1 MPAVPAALAIKQTPM
16 GNFCLSEEKRA
27 VLHKLGWARTGMSQ
41 TGMEIR
47 GKSSGRS
54 NQSKNLNPCML
65 VELCCRESP
74 GAVNGADP
82 FSFPFP
88 PP

>member
-41 TGMEIR
+41 TDMKIR
-47 GKSSGRS
+47 EKKLWEE
-54 NQSKNLNPCML
+54 QSEQKL
-65 VELCCRESP
+65 ESLYAG
-74 GAVNGADP
+74 GAVLQGITW
-82 FSFPFP
+82 SRGWC
-88 PP
+88 